1 MDDAD
6 LQASIRSTGIHDI
19 LIDLLG
25 SLSAVKTLSELDNQ
39 QELSEKDLVLN
50 ALNILIANQDMEYC
64 EFQLTLCWLED
75 QHHPL
80 FSTSHCLYQ
89 NI

>member
-1 MDDAD
+1 
-6 LQASIRSTGIHDI
+6 
-19 LIDLLG
+19 LLG

-64 EFQLTLCWLED
+64 SFFIKTDANELVNLTGVRSRE
-75 QHHPL
+75 
-80 FSTSHCLYQ
+80 
-89 NI
+89 